1 MPNTLERPKLP
12 YASRKDIIKIFKLIH
27 ERKEPKLINEQKL
40 KTLDI
45 GSPIYVIS
53 MLKTFGFLNDEDN
66 TLNSSADDLRGTPE
80 KFSKCLENKVKE
92 VYNDLFDTVRDALS
106 TTEEQAVKNYF
117 RDHIKDVKVDMLEKI
132 ANCFL
137 TLRSIINNGGNFES
151 LELTKTK
158 TPKVPSVKPKQDIV
172 KNTNSIQTNNTDAK
186 NIKLIL
192 NLNINLDIG
201 TSTET
206 IEGLFKNI
214 SLAHKA
220 VFGDE
225 K

>member
-1 MPNTLERPKLP
+1 MLFNF
-12 YASRKDIIKIFKLIH
+12 KIH
-27 ERKEPKLINEQKL
+27 
-40 KTLDI
+40 
-45 GSPIYVIS
+45 
-53 MLKTFGFLNDEDN
+53 
-66 TLNSSADDLRGTPE
+66 
-80 KFSKCLENKVKE
+80 
-92 VYNDLFDTVRDALS
+92 
-106 TTEEQAVKNYF
+106 
-117 RDHIKDVKVDMLEKI
+117 
-132 ANCFL
+132 
-137 TLRSIINNGGNFES
+137 INNRGNFES

-158 TPKVPSVKPKQDIV
+158 TPKASLVKPKQKIA
-172 KNTNSIQTNNTDAK
+172 KNTNSNQTNNTEYQNSTAK

-201 TSTET
+201 TSKDA